1 MMKRIRLLI
10 LIMLVAITSTGLAA
24 CSGGSSS
31 SSTKDTLADRELS
44 DMSGYEGLEEYDKD
58 TVFVDMTVKEMDE
71 MMKNGETFV
80 VFFSFENCPYCNR
93 LIPYLNDA
101 ALEAG
106 RRVAYINTRANP
118 EWENNMDIDDYDI
131 VEERFAKWLPE
142 DDDGREHLYVPDVY
156 FIKNGKVVARH
167 DGVTPGADDPSNKL
181 TSEQLE
187 QLKIDLADEFNSL
200 N

>member
-1 MMKRIRLLI
+1 
-10 LIMLVAITSTGLAA
+10 
-24 CSGGSSS
+24 
-31 SSTKDTLADRELS
+31 
-44 DMSGYEGLEEYDKD
+44 
-58 TVFVDMTVKEMDE
+58 
-71 MMKNGETFV
+71 
-80 VFFSFENCPYCNR
+80 
-93 LIPYLNDA
+93 
-101 ALEAG
+101 
-106 RRVAYINTRANP
+106 
-118 EWENNMDIDDYDI
+118 MDIYDYDI

-187 QLKIDLADEFNSL
+187 QLKKDLADEFNSL